1 MYGLSLSVGVAWVF
15 YLYPPHLPPFQFFIW
30 QVERQTVLVSPLRFN
45 NSRPY
50 PAMDSIIDKEVI
62 SQWLG
67 LQTESARDSLG
78 RQLSTWTSHPAT
90 LQHWSKQASHLQSTF
105 ATHPAVY
112 DTCREHFRGMAE
124 CEKSMTAL
132 WDSSELERKTYG
144 ELLFLSP
151 LTQPLNSIP
160 FFLTG
165 WTLLRMY
172 LLPGMSLLLPL
183 LSLLLPY
190 LILTYVLCLPI
201 TFSNYFTLLQS
212 IVSGTMDCQMT
223 SLPTDAAPVPPSMRL
238 KQVVVMG
245 MTILQGFFQPYWTY
259 KHLHTIDSTMRDHGQ
274 DILAFKEHYD
284 ALRDLLSEHGI
295 PLHPCPIPS
304 LLDKRH
310 AVSQVLLH
318 PMYFRLALRYVGS
331 IEVRIQLCRQ
341 SEVSPVQWVSSS
353 TPVFRIQNAVDI
365 HVPRP
370 LRKPF
375 DLDLHDRRHALLT
388 GPNKGGKSTVLRA
401 LSFSTLLAHT
411 YGCSVGTLEASPLD
425 RLLVCLKPDDLPG
438 SKSRFE
444 REIEFTA
451 HTLTYDKPIMVLLD
465 ELYHSTNPPDALF
478 SCRQYSERLWKMPQC
493 ISVISTHLFE
503 WVEEADPSIQRICCP
518 AYYDDNQQLHFTY
531 ELQEGVS
538 RVSSVHEL
546 LKKNGLC
553 A

>member
-1 MYGLSLSVGVAWVF
+1 
-15 YLYPPHLPPFQFFIW
+15 
-30 QVERQTVLVSPLRFN
+30 
-45 NSRPY
+45 
-50 PAMDSIIDKEVI
+50 MDTIIDKEVI

-67 LQTESARDSLG
+67 LQTESARESLG

-90 LQHWSKQASHLQSTF
+90 LHHWSRQATHLQSTLT
-105 ATHPAVY
+105 AHPALY
-112 DTCREHFRGMAE
+112 DTCREHFRVMAE
-124 CEKSMTAL
+124 CEKQMKTL
-132 WDSSELERKTYG
+132 WDSSELERTTYG

-151 LTQPLNSIP
+151 LTQPFNSIP
-160 FFLTG
+160 LFLTG
-165 WTLLRMY
+165 WTLLRTY
-172 LLPGMSLLLPL
+172 LLPGLSLLLPL

-212 IVSGTMDCQMT
+212 ILSGTMDCEIT
-223 SLPTDAAPVPPSMRL
+223 SLPSDTAPVPPSMRL
-238 KQVVVMG
+238 KQMAVAG

-259 KHLHTIDSTMRDHGQ
+259 KHLHTIDTSMKDHGQ
-274 DILAFKEHYD
+274 SILTFEAHYH
-284 ALRDLLSEHGI
+284 ALRDLLSKYGI
-295 PLHPCPIPS
+295 PLHPCPIPP
-304 LLDKRH
+304 LLEKRH

-318 PMYFRLALRYVGS
+318 PMYFRLALRYIGA
-331 IEVRIQLCRQ
+331 IEVRIQLARQ
-341 SEVSPVQWVSSS
+341 SEVSPVQWVSSP
-353 TPVFRIQNAVDI
+353 TPTPTPIFRIQNAVDI
-365 HVPRP
+365 HVPAS

-375 DLDLHDRRHALLT
+375 TLTLDTQRHALLT

-401 LSFSTLLAHT
+401 LSFSALLAHT
-411 YGCSVGTLEASPLD
+411 YGCSVGTLTASPLE

-478 SCRQYSERLWKMPQC
+478 SCRQYSERLWKKPQC

-503 WVEEADPSIQRICCP
+503 WVEEADPSIQRLCCP
-518 AYYDDNQQLHFTY
+518 AYYDKNDQLHFTY

-546 LKKNGLC
+546 LKRNGLC